1 MSFRR
6 YSLIV
11 IGFIVFASCKQKKKA
26 TLTGDDKVEASD
38 FIGFFQPVKLSF
50 VYTDTALEKKETDS
64 LFLSRAVFTQFV
76 PDSVLT
82 AIYKKTNPKI
92 FALGK
97 TEGPAG
103 EHYLFVKTIAPA
115 NNQLL
120 VLAFDKKEKYL
131 ATLHGLSP
139 DKNPAT
145 TQLFTLDRRFTIT
158 RTTQLR
164 NKDGS
169 TNEGKDVYA
178 FDVDAKTFTLIM
190 TDALGD
196 KKELINPI
204 DTFSRTHKWSA
215 DYTAGN
221 KNLVSIRDGR
231 RSGSLQFYV
240 HFDKNNSECTGEL
253 KGEATI
259 RTATTAEYNKKGDP
273 CILKFVFSSTTVTLQ
288 EVEGCGSKRPMNCTL
303 NGSFKKVKNPK
314 TVAN

>member
-1 MSFRR
+1 
-6 YSLIV
+6 
-11 IGFIVFASCKQKKKA
+11 
-26 TLTGDDKVEASD
+26 VEVSD
-38 FIGFFQPVKLSF
+38 FIAFFQPVKLSF
-50 VYTDTALEKKETDS
+50 VYTDTALQEKETDS
-64 LFLSRAVFTQFV
+64 MFLRRTVFSQFV

-82 AIYKKTNPKI
+82 SIYKKTNPKI

-103 EHYLFVKTIAPA
+103 EHYLFIKTIATG

-120 VLAFDKKEKYL
+120 VLAFDKEEKYL
-131 ATLHGLSP
+131 ASLPGLSL

-145 TQLFTLDRRFTIT
+145 TQLFTMDRRFTIT

-169 TNEGKDVYA
+169 MNEGKDVYA
-178 FDVDAKTFTLIM
+178 FNVDAKTFTLIM
-190 TDALGD
+190 TDALVD
-196 KKELINPI
+196 KKEFINPI

-221 KNLVSIRDGR
+221 MNLVSIRDGR
-231 RSGSLQFYV
+231 RSGTLQFYL
-240 HFDKNNSECTGEL
+240 HFDKNNSACIGEL

-259 RTATTAEYNKKGDP
+259 RSATTAEYNKKGDP

-288 EVEGCGSKRPMNCTL
+288 EVEGCGSKRPMNCSL
-303 NGSFKKVKNPK
+303 NGSFKKVKPVNR
-314 TVAN
+314 